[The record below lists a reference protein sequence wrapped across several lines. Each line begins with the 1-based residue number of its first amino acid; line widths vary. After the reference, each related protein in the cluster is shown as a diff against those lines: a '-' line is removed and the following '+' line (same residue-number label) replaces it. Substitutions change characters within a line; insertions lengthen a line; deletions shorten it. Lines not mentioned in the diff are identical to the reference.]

1 MKNRI
6 YSKSRRI
13 TVVGLCAD
21 TYTIA
26 LYNIYDIN
34 NNDINDIQ
42 RPFVGWCF
50 AGHEVVASDAVAAV
64 RCRNDK
70 QPWGLPCRR
79 RRRKQP

>member
-1 MKNRI
+1 M
-6 YSKSRRI
+6 SS
-13 TVVGLCAD
+13 AH
-21 TYTIA
+21 TIA
-26 LYNIYDIN
+26 LYNIYNI

-50 AGHEVVASDAVAAV
+50 AGHEVVASYAVAAV

-79 RRRKQP
+79 RRKQP

>member
-6 YSKSRRI
+6 YLKSQQI
-13 TVVGLCAD
+13 TAGLCD
-21 TYTIA
+21 TCTIA
-26 LYNIYDIN
+26 LYNIYNIK
-34 NNDINDIQ
+34 NDIHDIQ
-42 RPFVGWCF
+42 RPFVGCCF

-79 RRRKQP
+79 RKQP